1 MKFTTYDSDI
11 DQHTTS
17 NCAVSFIG
25 AWWYN
30 ACHYS
35 NLNGQYGTND
45 DRGIIWNFWRGSYRS
60 MVKTKMMMRKKIK
73 HLYWYNYVTRTMLHS
88 ETQCDNLMIA
98 DEFYKVPP
106 HSVWIYCYHFMI
118 INTEKIK
125 VSSSKIYGPGAC
137 LNVFW
142 GINTTCWNTCTV
154 VNLIVVQLWRRLKIN
169 DLYKLPCNCNFLL

>member
-106 HSVWIYCYHFMI
+106 HSV
-118 INTEKIK
+118 
-125 VSSSKIYGPGAC
+125 
-137 LNVFW
+137 
-142 GINTTCWNTCTV
+142 
-154 VNLIVVQLWRRLKIN
+154 
-169 DLYKLPCNCNFLL
+169 